1 MFRVDDEESE
11 AASAARKH
19 SCNGVARFAIYKRF
33 IRTNK
38 RMKGAFMN
46 LYQSIRNAWKK
57 PKELKNY
64 KNNLIK
70 WRKEPAIKRVE
81 KPTRIDRARSLGY
94 KAKQGFIVVRARIK
108 KGGRKRQKP
117 SGGRKPK
124 KSGLSHF
131 TPKKGLQRMTEER
144 VARRFPNM
152 EVLNS
157 YQVGDD
163 GVSKWFEVILVDPNH
178 PVIKRDKNINWILN
192 QKRRVFRGMTSAG
205 KKTRN
210 L

>member
-1 MFRVDDEESE
+1 
-11 AASAARKH
+11 
-19 SCNGVARFAIYKRF
+19 
-33 IRTNK
+33 
-38 RMKGAFMN
+38 MN